1 MPKIKTSVG
10 NKKDS
15 TIQDLISHISRVET
29 SLDGI
34 SSTLKNKS
42 TTDSNEKENAS
53 DSNELGVALSKT
65 NEYLEKREDLANQM
79 LNRLTEIR
87 DTLRKNVGTNEDK
100 AKDLDK
106 KFKASSLFNFGFGKS
121 KKSDDENESD
131 EQYGTIEKR
140 DQKTKLLEKIAA
152 NTVKD
157 KKEEK
162 EEKKEEKGG
171 LLSKI
176 LGFAGK
182 LILPMLAGLLLS
194 GLKPLV
200 KNLISDLFGHEGILG
215 DVGDFVGEA
224 VADMLPGA
232 AAGWLL
238 TKSWRGALIGA
249 SISYGAARIKEIV
262 DDIKGMMNGEPRQGY
277 GELKGYEQKALAGAL
292 AGGSIVGWKKGWFKA
307 AMLGAGVGIAT
318 EWLLNRA
325 EEIRAMIQGDT
336 VEMKTI
342 PGTGITEA
350 VAGGMI
356 GGAIIGHTVGGWKG
370 AIWGAAIGTIAGAIA
385 TVATDFNNRLQAA
398 KDGKYE
404 EPAEICG
411 VPYSIFLGLIAGA
424 AIGARFGG
432 PIGGLIGGAIGGIAG
447 LLYNWGSNMF
457 MRAKAT
463 DSAGEKYIDEK
474 LKDNEII
481 QGANAQKDALDQEI
495 DAITQQE
502 ADLKTQ
508 LENGEIS
515 QAEAMNKSLALEAKK
530 NQLKDKKGNVTDF
543 QDDLK
548 RRMGHIAG
556 VEKADGSGMD
566 TTALD
571 ANGDG
576 RITKAEVAA
585 WRERE
590 GVNSGGWLISPNAW
604 GSKGRT
610 ARRVEGLLEGKDS
623 ISVEELVQAT
633 AEKNHLDTKNLPTA
647 NQINAEKTNKEQL
660 KVQKQQL
667 EAQKENNE
675 NMEKLSDSI
684 NTLAANQKS
693 GEDDD
698 DAYSKTTASGAGV
711 NKKR

>member
-1 MPKIKTSVG
+1 MPKIKTSVD

-42 TTDSNEKENAS
+42 TTNSNEKENVS

-79 LNRLTEIR
+79 LTRLTEIR

-356 GGAIIGHTVGGWKG
+356 GGAVIGHTVGGWKG

-398 KDGKYE
+398 KDGEYQ

-411 VPYSIFLGLIAGA
+411 IPYPIFTGVIAGA
-424 AIGARFGG
+424 AIGAKFGG
-432 PIGGLIGGAIGGIAG
+432 PIGGVIGAAIGGIAG
-447 LLYNWGSNMF
+447 AIYNWGSNLF
-457 MRAKAT
+457 MRNKAT
-463 DSAGEKYIDEK
+463 DTVGKKAVDEK
-474 LKDNEII
+474 LKDNKIV
-481 QGANAQKDALDQEI
+481 QGANAQKDQLDSEI
-495 DAITQQE
+495 DAITKQE
-502 ADLKTQ
+502 QELKAK
-508 LENGEIS
+508 LDSGEIS
-515 QAEAMNKSLALEAKK
+515 QSEAMNKALALEAKK
-530 NQLKDKKGNVTDF
+530 NQLRDKKGKVEDF
-543 QDDLK
+543 RGDLE
-548 RRMGHIAG
+548 RRMGHIEGVKKAG
-556 VEKADGSGMD
+556 SDEWEISPMD
-566 TTALD
+566 T
-571 ANGDG
+571 NGDG
-576 RITKAEVAA
+576 KITKDE
-585 WRERE
+585 
-590 GVNSGGWLISPNAW
+590 LNAW
-604 GSKGRT
+604 KKANGVTTNLLNPNSWGTQART
-610 ARRVEGLLEGKDS
+610 ARRLENLLDKNKDG
-623 ISVEELVQAT
+623 VTLDQLAEAT
-633 AEKNHLDTKNLPTA
+633 GERHLDTQNLPTA
-647 NQINAEKTNKEQL
+647 NQINTEKTNKEQL
-660 KVQKQQL
+660 QVQKEQL

-675 NMEKLSDSI
+675 NMEKLSDAI
-684 NTLAANQKS
+684 ITATGQKP
-693 GEDDD
+693 GEEDNDG
-698 DAYSKTTASGAGV
+698 AYSRTTASGSGILRR
-711 NKKR
+711 NT